1 MEKTNQYLC
10 YIEDSLK
17 LNDGT
22 SEEINRRLFRIW
34 ARLTEYLSYSDVS
47 FEKFIREMGY
57 DEESEDL
64 EDNEEELEENEHED
78 DEDSDEEEDE
88 NETDK
93 TYKN

>member
-17 LNDGT
+17 LADGST
-22 SEEINRRLFRIW
+22 EETNRRLYRIW

-57 DEESEDL
+57 EEQE
-64 EDNEEELEENEHED
+64 EENEVED
-78 DEDSDEEEDE
+78 EVEDEVEEEEDE
-88 NETDK
+88 EDEDEEEEENWNEE
-93 TYKN
+93 